1 MVDVPEIEMGSNESR
16 MTLQLEPEE
25 LRGTRDPQSEEEEN
39 QKKQRKEKRV
49 RDNGVC

>member
-1 MVDVPEIEMGSNESR
+1 MVDVPEIEMSSKESR

-39 QKKQRKEKRV
+39 QKQLKEKMV